1 MIIIENPIWK
11 GDQAFDKR
19 CIGIAEYRLLGEK
32 STVEIQIVKKRKT
45 GEFVYPSTYVMD
57 VKDIVKYPVDYV
69 GHGKKIKVYII
80 PIKDL
85 KVKPDINIT
94 KIVNCPLN
102 TNKVEVL
109 AVQKSLWE

>member
-32 STVEIQIVKKRKT
+32 GTVEIIIKKKRKS
-45 GEFVYPSTYVMD
+45 GEYVYPSTYIMD
-57 VKDIVKYPVDYV
+57 IKDIVKYPVDYV
-69 GHGKKIKVYII
+69 GHGKRIKVYIV

-85 KVKPDINIT
+85 KVKPDIQIT
-94 KIVNCPLN
+94 KIANCPLN
-102 TNKVEVL
+102 DNKTEVL
-109 AVQKSLWE
+109 AVQKGLWD